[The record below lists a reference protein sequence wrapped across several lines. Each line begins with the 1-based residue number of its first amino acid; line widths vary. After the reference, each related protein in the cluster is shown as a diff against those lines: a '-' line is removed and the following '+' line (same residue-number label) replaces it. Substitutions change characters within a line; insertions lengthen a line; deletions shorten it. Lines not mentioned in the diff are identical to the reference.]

1 MWKLQ
6 IIRNAPWDTAVL
18 QAHAQ
23 SSKKQSVLPVAKDQL
38 CFIRFISPNMLTLES
53 VAHTS
58 HFPMLLNLLVFF
70 KE

>member
-1 MWKLQ
+1 MLPGTLPCYKHMLSLQ
-6 IIRNAPWDTAVL
+6 
-18 QAHAQ
+18 
-23 SSKKQSVLPVAKDQL
+23 KKQSVLPVAKDQL